1 MTQSKRICGIG
12 AIVFLI
18 LLTTALAT
26 HALAS
31 VTSITPVKATR
42 DQDLP
47 QAWFFGQDTGAVR
60 SPAMVRAL
68 VIDAPIAQS
77 EIPNVLVPSAIP
89 SAVPSLPTTSPTPQP
104 AAASTN
110 GTNGAAPSSAGNG
123 VDLGKIIGSISPYLI
138 IALIPLL
145 FVIGGLFYFFFMG
158 DQDRGAPS
166 DEHEA
171 DVQFTD
177 AGEDTGWRELK

>member
-31 VTSITPVKATR
+31 VTSITSVKATR

-68 VIDAPIAQS
+68 LIDAPIAQS

-104 AAASTN
+104 ATASTN
-110 GTNGAAPSSAGNG
+110 GTNGAAPSSAGSG